1 MKKTTEKNR
10 IFEIDLLRGIAI
22 LFMIFDHIMFDL
34 WGVLPLVFKD
44 YPLKGYSSEI
54 YTFAVNYW
62 IWDFREFFRYIVVFV
77 FLGLVGVCASFS
89 KNNMKRGKSLLM
101 IAMIITVGSL
111 AFCVSSGTYDN
122 VILFGTLHCIALS
135 LIIVDLLNRVVK
147 KDYYYLII
155 GALMMVVGAYFE
167 LTYKLV
173 FISDSMS
180 ILDVCK
186 VVLGQ
191 FIGVYECGGDTMPIL
206 FNGGQIL
213 VGVYLGKVLYKSRK
227 SIFNKEYSSN
237 IITYFG
243 RNSLVIY
250 FLHQIILPIFLSLIL
265 LVLGFK
271 LAI

>member
-1 MKKTTEKNR
+1 M
-10 IFEIDLLRGIAI
+10 
-22 LFMIFDHIMFDL
+22 
-34 WGVLPLVFKD
+34 VL
-44 YPLKGYSSEI
+44 
-54 YTFAVNYW
+54 
-62 IWDFREFFRYIVVFV
+62 
-77 FLGLVGVCASFS
+77 
-89 KNNMKRGKSLLM
+89 
-101 IAMIITVGSL
+101 
-111 AFCVSSGTYDN
+111 
-122 VILFGTLHCIALS
+122 
-135 LIIVDLLNRVVK
+135 
-147 KDYYYLII
+147 
-155 GALMMVVGAYFE
+155 GAYFE

-180 ILDVCK
+180 IFDVCK

-227 SIFNKEYSSN
+227 SIFNKEYSNN